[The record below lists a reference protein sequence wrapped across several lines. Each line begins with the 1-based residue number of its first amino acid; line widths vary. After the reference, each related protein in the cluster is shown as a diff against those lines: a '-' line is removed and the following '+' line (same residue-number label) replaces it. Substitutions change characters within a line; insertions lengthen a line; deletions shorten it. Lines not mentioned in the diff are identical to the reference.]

1 MKLGERK
8 KERKKNRILL
18 KKFVAD
24 YWQLSLKIW
33 RLGIYLKAKRRI
45 METCS

>member
-1 MKLGERK
+1 
-8 KERKKNRILL
+8 
-18 KKFVAD
+18 VAD

-45 METCS
+45 METCSWGEGLELGFFQLKNP